1 MARIVLSLIGLV
13 FFVGADVVAAG
24 ALFSVPARMVQIES
38 RPGIQ
43 NRIIVYRPDQPVATV
58 ILFPDGNGR
67 LDITHV
73 FNDPYIGRTDAIPLE
88 LMGYLLGQKITLV
101 LADAP
106 ADHRSMLGVNGWHG
120 PGIFRLSQDHARDV
134 GAIVDY
140 LKAQDQLPIW
150 LA

>member
-1 MARIVLSLIGLV
+1 MARIVLSLIGLLS
-13 FFVGADVVAAG
+13 FIGSDVVSAD
-24 ALFSVPARMVQIES
+24 ALFTVPARMVQIES

-43 NRIIVYRPDQPVATV
+43 NRIIIYRPDQPVATV

-73 FNDPYIGRTDAIPLE
+73 FNDPSIGRTDEIPME
-88 LMGYLLGQKITLV
+88 LMGYLLDQKITVV

-106 ADHRSMLGVNGWHG
+106 SDHRSMLGVNGWHG

-134 GAIVDY
+134 DAIVDY
-140 LKAQDQLPIW
+140 LKEQEYNV
-150 LA
+150 